1 MNTNNTSTTSSDF
14 NVVKITYKQPDIIFQ
29 LNGSNNKEI
38 VKVTNDGDIYIKGNL
53 ITNDKEI
60 LRYLKKISI
69 SNYKEN
75 LKNEIRTNTHLFD
88 EIISELRKEKI
99 NKLLNK

>member
-14 NVVKITYKQPDIIFQ
+14 DVAKITYKQPDIIFQ
-29 LNGSNNKEI
+29 INGSNKEI
-38 VKVTNDGDIYIKGNL
+38 IKVTNYGDIYIKGNL

-69 SNYKEN
+69 SNYREN
-75 LKNEIRTNTHLFD
+75 LKNEIRTNPQLFD